1 MKPIKDSAVKQTSE
15 KEIEAKLSD
24 QKLKKEE
31 LVQQEIDEDG
41 SEIQWMMPSS
51 TGYKNKPN
59 LKKKPRKSKTKKT
72 FPEPVKPCYPDEMV
86 SEGMKGKN
94 AAHVGGKK
102 EATATSRKKAVE
114 EGEATVLSQENV
126 CKGATVVLPRKET
139 KKGVYSGASELKPP
153 FTRKD
158 SKKVVAIKTV
168 ESATT
173 PKNSLEAA
181 SIEAQELEASCLEL
195 GTKAA
200 AKSAKRKETVGYGK
214 KAASTLA
221 HISKK
226 EVAIGTKEPES
237 ASAKN
242 SQEASSIVAVGV
254 ETAAVIAQVKPL
266 IDTGAR
272 PKEKEVSSK
281 KKTTEPSSTK
291 NLEFRNEKKTTE
303 PSSTKNQKFRNEHI
317 KKNFSALRNYQVKLP
332 SSPR

>member
-31 LVQQEIDEDG
+31 LVQQEIEGDG

-59 LKKKPRKSKTKKT
+59 LKKKPRKSKIEKI
-72 FPEPVKPCYPDEMV
+72 FPEPVKPCYPDEMMI
-86 SEGMKGKN
+86 EGMKGKN

-102 EATATSRKKAVE
+102 EATTTSRNKAVE

-126 CKGATVVLPRKET
+126 CKGATVFLTRKET
-139 KKGVYSGASELKPP
+139 KKGVYTEASELKPP

-158 SKKVVAIKTV
+158 SKKVVAIKAI

-181 SIEAQELEASCLEL
+181 IIEAQELEASCLEL

-200 AKSAKRKETVGYGK
+200 AKSAKRKEAVGYGK

-254 ETAAVIAQVKPL
+254 ETAAVNAQVKPP

-281 KKTTEPSSTK
+281 
-291 NLEFRNEKKTTE
+291 KKTTE

-317 KKNFSALRNYQVKLP
+317 KKNFSALRNYQVKSP
-332 SSPR
+332 SSPT